1 MARFSAAARLPLA
14 SARFHHKQAFTL
26 FLGTPSPL
34 ASIIPKLNWASVSQ
48 DSIPRTKP
56 AFAIELCAHSF
67 PYEMSGQGLLPAPQN
82 GMSDITDIYVAIY
95 GEPPVGQKVFI
106 G

>member
-1 MARFSAAARLPLA
+1 
-14 SARFHHKQAFTL
+14 
-26 FLGTPSPL
+26 
-34 ASIIPKLNWASVSQ
+34 
-48 DSIPRTKP
+48 
-56 AFAIELCAHSF
+56 
-67 PYEMSGQGLLPAPQN
+67 MSGQGLLPAPQN